1 MIKELVSKVFNTRG
15 YVHLSHWK
23 TKSFA
28 EHMALGDLYEE
39 LIDGIDKLVEA
50 YQGVFGLLDLDVEKF
65 DMPIDIIKHLS
76 SELIWINNNCEEIT
90 KDLPALDNILQEL
103 QGSYMKALYKLK
115 NLK

>member
-1 MIKELVSKVFNTRG
+1 MITELVSKVFNTRG
-15 YVHLSHWK
+15 YVHLAHWK

-39 LIDGIDKLVEA
+39 VIDGIDKLVEA
-50 YQGVFGLLDLDVEKF
+50 YQGVFGLIDNEIEKF
-65 DMPIDIIKHLS
+65 DMPTDIVKHLS
-76 SELIWINNNCEEIT
+76 SELMWINNNSESIT

-103 QGSYMKALYKLK
+103 QASYMKALYKLK